1 MSRFRSWLAPA
12 VAAVLVVVVAI
23 SVVVLLQVA
32 NDNGTKALERA
43 KLAQVQATAN
53 SFNARVASGLTS
65 VAGLG
70 AQPWELKTGSAADQ
84 KTLQTFN
91 VDPNAQ
97 SGFFLV
103 NADDT
108 IVTGVLLRPGMLG
121 SKYAPPGF
129 ATVKQALAS
138 TPAIALP
145 VAQSGETT
153 ELPSYAFVVAIRGK
167 TPTSLR
173 GEFVFET
180 ALTTSSSFQ
189 QEIAQL
195 ADRNASTASW
205 FFLDSGGSVIAT
217 TNSTGLG
224 ARVDDGRYATIA
236 AGETHLGHRL
246 VFAADVPVVG
256 WRVVFRENRSQFV
269 GGLSGPL
276 QKAGLI
282 LVLLLLAVGLTLVVI
297 LVVRLRESQEQE
309 RRLRQL
315 NESQEEFISVVSH
328 ELRTPVS
335 GVLGFLQTAIDH
347 WDGLDDEGRKTTVRR
362 AVTNARRLQAMTRD
376 VLDTESI
383 ESGRFGY
390 VWQPVDLETELRT
403 AVEGVEGI
411 DSAHRVQLVP
421 PSRPVTVEADA
432 DRLQQVLANLLENA
446 RNNAPAAEP
455 IIVETEIIDGAG
467 DGAGSKV
474 RVAVVDSGPG
484 VRPDSLERVFEK
496 FVRGR
501 DGSVSGTG
509 LGLYIVR
516 RIVEAHHG
524 RIWCESTPGTRTAF
538 TFELPIVAPMPGAAP
553 GAPAAAGVAPTR

>member
-1 MSRFRSWLAPA
+1 MSRFRSWLTPA
-12 VAAVLVVVVAI
+12 IAAALVIVVAI
-23 SVVVLLQVA
+23 AVVVLLRVA
-32 NDNGTKALERA
+32 NANGTKALERA

-53 SFNARVASGLTS
+53 SFNARVASGLQA
-65 VAGLG
+65 VQGLG
-70 AQPWELKTGSAADQ
+70 AQPWQLTPGSAHDTQ
-84 KTLQTFN
+84 TLNSYN

-97 SGFFLV
+97 SGAFLV
-103 NADDT
+103 DSSDT
-108 IVTGVLLRPGMLG
+108 IVNGYLLRPGKLG
-121 SKYAPPGF
+121 SKYAPPDWDK
-129 ATVKQALAS
+129 AKQTLAS
-138 TPAIALP
+138 TPAVALP
-145 VAQSGETT
+145 VTPSGETT
-153 ELPSYAFVVAIRGK
+153 ELPNYAFVVAIRGA
-167 TPTSLR
+167 TPTSVR
-173 GEFVFET
+173 GAFVFET
-180 ALTTSSSFQ
+180 ALTTTSSFQ

-195 ADRNASTASW
+195 ADRNASSASW
-205 FFLDSGGSVIAT
+205 FFLDGKGVVIAT
-217 TNSTGLG
+217 TDVTGLG
-224 ARVDDGRYATIA
+224 KPADDPRYTTVP
-236 AGETHLGHRL
+236 AGESHLGKRL
-246 VFAADVPVVG
+246 VFAADVPSVG
-256 WRVVFRENRSQFV
+256 WRVVFREDRSQFV

-282 LVLLLLAVGLTLVVI
+282 LVLLLLLVGLTLVVL
-297 LVVRLRESQEQE
+297 LVRRLRESQEQE
-309 RRLRQL
+309 RRLRLL

-411 DSAHRVQLVP
+411 DAAHRVQLVP
-421 PSRPVTVEADA
+421 PSRPITVEADP

-446 RNNAPAAEP
+446 RNNAPASEP
-455 IIVETEIIDGAG
+455 IAVETTIVDDKVQVSVID
-467 DGAGSKV
+467 
-474 RVAVVDSGPG
+474 RGPG
-484 VRPDSLERVFEK
+484 VRPESLERIFDK

-501 DGSVSGTG
+501 DGSVAGTG

-524 RIWCESTPGTRTAF
+524 RIWCESTPGVRTAF
-538 TFELPIVAPMPGAAP
+538 TFELPIIAKASPATRSADEPEPDTAPRPL
-553 GAPAAAGVAPTR
+553 